1 MLQCLGTS
9 FHSFELWI
17 INYLSTLDQFNDS
30 MKKAQIFFIWNLL
43 FIHSRPKLPPF
54 VALNFQRG
62 NIKDVNLRRD
72 AFSRKFYLLH
82 KVDSNEFEIFSWKS
96 TSNQIQ
102 LTSKSEQF
110 SFPSSAK
117 KFVSESFLIWLTDSI
132 HRQPLDTDW
141 TALNSWIS
149 SLNYS
154 CLNRWTMRDSNGSYF
169 DEDCCW
175 SSE

>member
-1 MLQCLGTS
+1 MILWKKHKFSYMKFIIYS
-9 FHSFELWI
+9 FKTEI
-17 INYLSTLDQFNDS
+17 T
-30 MKKAQIFFIWNLL
+30 
-43 FIHSRPKLPPF
+43 PF

-62 NIKDVNLRRD
+62 NIKDANLRRD

-132 HRQPLDTDW
+132 HRQPLDMDW

>member
-1 MLQCLGTS
+1 MI
-9 FHSFELWI
+9 LW
-17 INYLSTLDQFNDS
+17 
-30 MKKAQIFFIWNLL
+30 KKHKFSSYEIYYL
-43 FIHSRPKLPPF
+43 FIQDRNYPVCCFK
-54 VALNFQRG
+54 FQRG
-62 NIKDVNLRRD
+62 NLRRD

-141 TALNSWIS
+141 TVLNSWIS